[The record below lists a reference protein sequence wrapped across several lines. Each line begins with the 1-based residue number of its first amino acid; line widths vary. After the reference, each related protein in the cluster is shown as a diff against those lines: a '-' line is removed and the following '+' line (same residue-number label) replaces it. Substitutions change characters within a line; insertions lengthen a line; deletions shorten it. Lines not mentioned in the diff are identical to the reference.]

1 MHNASMK
8 HREAS
13 AGTEILKMKT
23 KRLKID
29 VKKLRHQLQSVR
41 IASLTAIE
49 LGDCR
54 AVARL
59 TCEAGRLQNC
69 ISLVEVFGKAA

>member
-1 MHNASMK
+1 MLM
-8 HREAS
+8 
-13 AGTEILKMKT
+13 
-23 KRLKID
+23 KID
-29 VKKLRHQLQSVR
+29 VRKLKEQLRRVR

-59 TCEAGRLQNC
+59 TCVAARLEHCLHSAQRFE
-69 ISLVEVFGKAA
+69 STRF